1 MIKPKKILLTTIP
14 TEGQFVNWTTTKK
27 FLPSVA
33 IPLGILSLASNLPDY
48 HEIKILDPSSKGWG
62 IEQTI
67 EMIEQENPD
76 ILGLSAVTARVYAL
90 NEILK
95 KTSAPYKAV
104 GGPHTTY
111 YADQILNK
119 GADAVFV
126 GPLADL
132 EFRSAVETLPTGII
146 RCNTNIQDIKFP
158 RRELLD
164 VKYYFP
170 DPKKTAFL
178 FKAENRL
185 SMFSSTGCSNRCT
198 FCNVQSKKIYYK
210 SASSVVDEMQYL
222 HSIGSRSAHIL
233 DDNFNIN
240 PKHVQGILD
249 EMEKREFNMEWS
261 ARGQTR
267 MRLDLIGK
275 LAEHGFKRMHVGIEA
290 LDEDILKFFK
300 KKESMQDIDNFCR
313 EMNRQNLDILGYF
326 IIGSPNEK
334 EDYCANLPKKIR
346 ELGIKY
352 PFFNVL
358 FPEPNTEYYQNLL
371 KENLYAKDYWAEY
384 MKNPTPDFEIPFPYG
399 ETRKQEVIE
408 SLNFLIGE
416 FNEKK

>member
-198 FCNVQSKKIYYK
+198 FCNVQSKKIYC
-210 SASSVVDEMQYL
+210 
-222 HSIGSRSAHIL
+222 
-233 DDNFNIN
+233 
-240 PKHVQGILD
+240 
-249 EMEKREFNMEWS
+249 
-261 ARGQTR
+261 
-267 MRLDLIGK
+267 
-275 LAEHGFKRMHVGIEA
+275 
-290 LDEDILKFFK
+290 
-300 KKESMQDIDNFCR
+300 CR
-313 EMNRQNLDILGYF
+313 
-326 IIGSPNEK
+326 
-334 EDYCANLPKKIR
+334 
-346 ELGIKY
+346 
-352 PFFNVL
+352 
-358 FPEPNTEYYQNLL
+358 
-371 KENLYAKDYWAEY
+371 
-384 MKNPTPDFEIPFPYG
+384 
-399 ETRKQEVIE
+399 
-408 SLNFLIGE
+408 
-416 FNEKK
+416 

>member
-1 MIKPKKILLTTIP
+1 MFNPKKSI
-14 TEGQFVNWTTTKK
+14 
-27 FLPSVA
+27 
-33 IPLGILSLASNLPDY
+33 
-48 HEIKILDPSSKGWG
+48 
-62 IEQTI
+62 
-67 EMIEQENPD
+67 
-76 ILGLSAVTARVYAL
+76 
-90 NEILK
+90 
-95 KTSAPYKAV
+95 
-104 GGPHTTY
+104 
-111 YADQILNK
+111 
-119 GADAVFV
+119 
-126 GPLADL
+126 
-132 EFRSAVETLPTGII
+132 
-146 RCNTNIQDIKFP
+146 
-158 RRELLD
+158 
-164 VKYYFP
+164 
-170 DPKKTAFL
+170 
-178 FKAENRL
+178 
-185 SMFSSTGCSNRCT
+185 
-198 FCNVQSKKIYYK
+198 
-210 SASSVVDEMQYL
+210 VVDEMQYL

-384 MKNPTPDFEIPFPYG
+384 MKNPTPDFEIPFPYE